1 MDNTITPQTTTQQN
15 IPASSNNWFHLI
27 ILITIFFLFGLFP
40 TLLFILFKDNIKQ
53 ILPKPTTVQT
63 NCFKFSI
70 PSVFK
75 YTINNSQKCEVELA
89 VSTQSVRIKPI
100 LINREIT
107 ETDLKKLIADQEREL
122 TTNPKVKINKEGP
135 VKFAGLTGYG
145 FEASLSDNKS
155 SIFFLYDPKANINVD
170 GLKVRGYAI
179 GITSGSNLPNL
190 IKDIEN
196 SWEWKEVNKS
206 QVNLNNDPFTVTTP
220 CYVIKSQ
227 VEAKQTY
234 KVNDCDLSLQIG
246 EDSDIVGIH
255 QFAQSDATLI
265 EAINDW
271 KKFNNDNVIISER
284 DIKVGDIDSHQII
297 FKSSQT
303 SDVIHTVLLV
313 YTGNRYQSVFNY
325 PVNGFEIVSLYE
337 DERKIKSNVDY
348 LLSHWTWL

>member
-1 MDNTITPQTTTQQN
+1 MDDTTTSQAAQQN
-15 IPASSNNWFHLI
+15 ISASDNNWLHPI

-40 TLLFILFKDNIKQ
+40 TLLFNLSKDNIKK

-63 NCFKFSI
+63 NCFKFII
-70 PSVFK
+70 PSIFK

-100 LINREIT
+100 MINREIT
-107 ETDLKKLIADQEREL
+107 EADLKKIVAIQEQEL
-122 TTNPKVKINKEGP
+122 TTNPKIKINKEGH

-145 FEASLSDNKS
+145 FEASLSENKS
-155 SIFFLYDPKANINVD
+155 SIFFLYDPKASGNVD
-170 GLKVRGYAI
+170 GQKVRGYAI

-190 IKDIEN
+190 IKEIEN

-206 QVNLNNDPFTVTTP
+206 QVNSNNDPFTVVTP

-227 VEAKQTY
+227 VVAKQTY

-255 QFAQSDATLI
+255 QFSQSDATLI
-265 EAINDW
+265 EAVNDW
-271 KKFNNDNVIISER
+271 KKSNNNNVVISEK
-284 DIKVGDIDSHQII
+284 DIKIDSTDGHQII
-297 FKSSQT
+297 FKSSQA
-303 SDVIHTVLLV
+303 SDVIHTVFLV

-325 PVNGFEIVSLYE
+325 PVNGFEIVSLYG
-337 DERKIKSNVDY
+337 DERKIKSNIDY
-348 LLSHWTWL
+348 LLLHWTWL